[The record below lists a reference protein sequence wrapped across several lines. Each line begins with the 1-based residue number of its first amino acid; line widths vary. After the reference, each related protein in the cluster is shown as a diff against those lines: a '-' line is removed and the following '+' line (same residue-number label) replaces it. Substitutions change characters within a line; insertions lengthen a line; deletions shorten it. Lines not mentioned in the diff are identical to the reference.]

1 MTAPAERP
9 THVRYGVVGFAVAL
23 AIISYFDRVTLS
35 NTNDVIRAELHITKQ
50 QMGWVFGAFATAYA
64 LFEIPSGYFGDKI
77 GPRRVLMRV
86 VIWWSIFTALMGAAF
101 NFYSLFFTQ
110 LFFGAGEAG
119 AFPNITKSFTAWLP
133 RVERVRAQGV
143 IWLAARWGGAFT
155 PLIVYQLLRFLK
167 WREVFVVFA
176 CLGVLWAVFF
186 FRWYRDRPADNP
198 HLNQAERDLLS
209 HNQGIGVAHGPVPWK
224 LFMTS
229 PDVIMLCVQYFF
241 MSFSWYF
248 YITWLPTFV
257 NELKLSPAVATSVK
271 ILPLFLGGLGALFSG
286 FIAAPLARSLGSV
299 KKARRLL
306 SSSSFACA
314 GICLIVST
322 LIREPWLKMV
332 AIGFASFCNDVV
344 LPPAWG
350 ACMDVGGKFSG
361 TLSGAMNMTGNLG
374 GLVFPVTTGFIL
386 DHMGN
391 NWNLVFYLCT
401 ASYVFAS
408 LLWMRLDP
416 VTPIGQPEGAVL
428 H

>member
-1 MTAPAERP
+1 
-9 THVRYGVVGFAVAL
+9 
-23 AIISYFDRVTLS
+23 
-35 NTNDVIRAELHITKQ
+35 
-50 QMGWVFGAFATAYA
+50 
-64 LFEIPSGYFGDKI
+64 
-77 GPRRVLMRV
+77 
-86 VIWWSIFTALMGAAF
+86 
-101 NFYSLFFTQ
+101 
-110 LFFGAGEAG
+110 
-119 AFPNITKSFTAWLP
+119 
-133 RVERVRAQGV
+133 
-143 IWLAARWGGAFT
+143 
-155 PLIVYQLLRFLK
+155 
-167 WREVFVVFA
+167 
-176 CLGVLWAVFF
+176 
-186 FRWYRDRPADNP
+186 
-198 HLNQAERDLLS
+198 
-209 HNQGIGVAHGPVPWK
+209 
-224 LFMTS
+224 
-229 PDVIMLCVQYFF
+229 MLCVQYFF

-248 YITWLPTFV
+248 YMTWLPTFV

-271 ILPLFLGGLGALFSG
+271 ILPLFLGGLGALVSG
-286 FIAAPLARSLGSV
+286 FIAAPLARALGSV
-299 KKARRLL
+299 KRARRLL

-314 GICLIVST
+314 GICLILST

-374 GLVFPVTTGFIL
+374 GSLFPVVTGFIL

-416 VTPIGQPEGAVL
+416 VTPIGQPETAVV